1 MTTKEPS
8 DNGLSTDEI
17 ARLRRLLD
25 EDDIRQLATLYAQY
39 MDHGYIDRLRE
50 IFTDDIV
57 CEYGPYGVWEGIE
70 TVITNYEKVKVD
82 LGGSPFAAMHAG
94 SAHWIEFGSDN
105 TARGRRQLMDFLLT
119 RAPEENP
126 ILWLAMYDDQYRKT
140 EDGWKVC
147 HTRLQFFWPERH
159 TNDDFPGD
167 FP

>member
-70 TVITNYEKVKVD
+70 TVIRGLFCGHLLV
-82 LGGSPFAAMHAG
+82 PFLCFCPAPGIVPKPTHMG
-94 SAHWIEFGSDN
+94 KCLLSLI
-105 TARGRRQLMDFLLT
+105 TALQCLIAVCPRGR
-119 RAPEENP
+119 
-126 ILWLAMYDDQYRKT
+126 LAA
-140 EDGWKVC
+140 
-147 HTRLQFFWPERH
+147 L
-159 TNDDFPGD
+159 
-167 FP
+167 